1 MAYPSLAKK
10 FQPLRSAPPD
20 LIALQKQLRRKI
32 ARALL
37 GILIRR
43 PSGIVVGTY
52 EWSTCSVTPNDDVLG
67 KLPFEGRFI
76 PVGDLDR
83 AVKCLQGTIRFHKL
97 PFGVSRSREAGRGGL
112 PRGVRGG
119 YTYTRERVPYWIG
132 LVDRRQAL

>member
-10 FQPLRSAPPD
+10 FQPLRSAPSD
-20 LIALQKQLRRKI
+20 LIALQKTLRGRI

-52 EWSTCSVTPNDDVLG
+52 EWSTKSVTPNDDVLG
-67 KLPFEGRFI
+67 ELPFEGLSI
-76 PVGDLDR
+76 SVEALDH
-83 AVKCLQGTIRFHKL
+83 AVICLGGIMRFHKL
-97 PFGVSRSREAGRGGL
+97 PFGVTRSREAGRGGL
-112 PRGVRGG
+112 PRGMRGG
-119 YTYTRERVPYWIG
+119 YAYTQERVPYWIG